1 MKANDTRV
9 TARFAPET
17 RLAVKP
23 TAAGLRA
30 SQESEL
36 ERLKK
41 QLLSERLAR
50 VNQLGLT
57 IPLQRAANEAAAL
70 AWVTQFPCWCSR
82 RCSRK
87 RREPCCCRRNGRPE
101 SANAAAICSPH
112 ESVRPSS
119 GDAARG
125 ESGTRATGCDPCS
138 RRRFLAARLCRRP
151 TARFPELTL
160 PAAVVAG
167 PAATYSCASAAFAFD
182 PVRSD
187 F

>member
-70 AWVTQFPCWCSR
+70 AWVTQFPLLVFPALFEEKARTVLLQAQRQAGVRERSR
-82 RCSRK
+82 
-87 RREPCCCRRNGRPE
+87 
-101 SANAAAICSPH
+101 
-112 ESVRPSS
+112 
-119 GDAARG
+119 DL
-125 ESGTRATGCDPCS
+125 
-138 RRRFLAARLCRRP
+138 LAA
-151 TARFPELTL
+151 
-160 PAAVVAG
+160 
-167 PAATYSCASAAFAFD
+167 
-182 PVRSD
+182 
-187 F
+187 